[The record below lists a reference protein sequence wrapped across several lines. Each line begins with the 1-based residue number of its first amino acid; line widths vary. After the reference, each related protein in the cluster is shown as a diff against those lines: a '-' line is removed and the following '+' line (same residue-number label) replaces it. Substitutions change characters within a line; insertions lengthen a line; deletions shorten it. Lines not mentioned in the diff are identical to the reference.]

1 MIRIVKEIILMMT
14 QIPLVSTM
22 IRLIENTIHSL
33 KIKRKMISQHL
44 LNQLSL
50 INKNQYKKQ
59 LLKNKQ
65 QKNEIFRMY
74 DNTKMYLIS
83 FFNQIIFII
92 YELIM
97 NLFKKIYK

>member
-22 IRLIENTIHSL
+22 IRLIENIIHSL

-83 FFNQIIFII
+83 FFNQRIFII